1 MAEVNWYPGHMTKA
15 MRDIKAK
22 LKLVDLVIELA
33 DARIPASSRNP
44 ELNKLLLNKP
54 RLLVLS
60 KKDLADPTWTERW
73 LNKYQ
78 TESLAAAAFNLATIK
93 GMSDL
98 AQKCRELVADKLR
111 RAEDKGRSGRPVR
124 AMVLGIPNTGKS
136 TLINSLAGRKA
147 VVTGDRP
154 GVTRALQWV
163 RTGDLELMDVP
174 GVLWPKI
181 TSAHAQLVL
190 AATGAVKDQVFDVED
205 IAARMIECLAEL
217 YPLPLMER
225 LKLTDLDQ
233 PVWQLYEEGARNRGC
248 LQSGGKLNTLCF
260 ATLFLDELRSG
271 KMGKITLDRF

>member
-93 GMSDL
+93 GMNDL

-248 LQSGGKLNTLCF
+248 LQSGGKLNTLRF

>member
-124 AMVLGIPNTGKS
+124 AMVLGC
-136 TLINSLAGRKA
+136 LLY
-147 VVTGDRP
+147 
-154 GVTRALQWV
+154 
-163 RTGDLELMDVP
+163 
-174 GVLWPKI
+174 
-181 TSAHAQLVL
+181 TSPSPR
-190 AATGAVKDQVFDVED
+190 D
-205 IAARMIECLAEL
+205 
-217 YPLPLMER
+217 
-225 LKLTDLDQ
+225 
-233 PVWQLYEEGARNRGC
+233 
-248 LQSGGKLNTLCF
+248 
-260 ATLFLDELRSG
+260 
-271 KMGKITLDRF
+271 

>member
-93 GMSDL
+93 GMNDL

-154 GVTRALQWV
+154 GMTRALQWV

-248 LQSGGKLNTLCF
+248 LQSGGKLNTLRF

>member
-93 GMSDL
+93 GMNDL

-205 IAARMIECLAEL
+205 IAARMIECLAGL

-248 LQSGGKLNTLCF
+248 LQSGGKLNTLRF

>member
-22 LKLVDLVIELA
+22 LKMVDLVIELA

-93 GMSDL
+93 GMNDL

-248 LQSGGKLNTLCF
+248 LQSGGKLNTLRF

>member
-93 GMSDL
+93 GMNDL

-190 AATGAVKDQVFDVED
+190 AATGAVKDQVFDIED

-248 LQSGGKLNTLCF
+248 LQSGGKLNTLRF

>member
-78 TESLAAAAFNLATIK
+78 TESLAVAAFNLATIK
-93 GMSDL
+93 GMNDL

-248 LQSGGKLNTLCF
+248 LQSGGKLNTLRF

>member
-93 GMSDL
+93 GMNDL

-111 RAEDKGRSGRPVR
+111 RAEDKGRNGRPVR

-147 VVTGDRP
+147 VITGDRP

-248 LQSGGKLNTLCF
+248 LQSGGKLNTLRF

>member
-248 LQSGGKLNTLCF
+248 LQSGGKLNTLRF

>member
-93 GMSDL
+93 GMNDL

-136 TLINSLAGRKA
+136 TLINSFAGRKA

-248 LQSGGKLNTLCF
+248 LQSGGKLNTLRF

>member
-93 GMSDL
+93 GMNDL

-147 VVTGDRP
+147 VITGDRP

-248 LQSGGKLNTLCF
+248 LQSGGKLNTLRF

>member
-60 KKDLADPTWTERW
+60 KKDLADPTWTARW

-93 GMSDL
+93 GMNDL

-248 LQSGGKLNTLCF
+248 LQSGGKLNTLRF